1 MVRCCASSVCHM
13 PRCIGVSVEPGDTRL
28 QRTPN
33 GAISNPTQWFRLVSA
48 ALEAQAAICAR
59 GTCAALEPMLTI
71 ARCAAP

>member
-13 PRCIGVSVEPGDTRL
+13 PHCIGVSVEPGDTRL

-48 ALEAQAAICAR
+48 ALEAQ
-59 GTCAALEPMLTI
+59 
-71 ARCAAP
+71 